1 MTANPIVRA
10 VTYTALGPALLFA
23 TAAQALDGPQFESPP
38 VHPVELSEDG
48 SRLYAVHQAD
58 HRLLVFDLTEGVPER
73 IAEVLVG
80 LEPISVRERVDG
92 EVWVVNHLSDSISI
106 LDMESGQ
113 IVRTLVVGDEPTDVV
128 FAGEPERAF
137 VCVSQENLVR
147 VYDPADLDA
156 EPTIVPLAME
166 EPLALGVSPDQK
178 TVWVAAMNSG
188 NQTTI
193 VDHDDVIDGGGPPPS
208 NPPIRPDLPNPPATG
223 LIVSY
228 DGTAWVDETGRS
240 WSEYIPYTLLDYDVV
255 GIDTRDYTSPNV
267 FHEVGTTLFGLA
279 VGPDGRIY
287 VSNQEA
293 FNEVRFEQN
302 VKAQFVQNRV
312 TVVDPASN
320 SVLPRHLNEHIDY
333 DVPQGSDA
341 ERALSLSIP
350 TSLAVASTGEVY
362 VAAFGSA
369 KIGVLGSD
377 GSLLRRID
385 VGDGPCGL
393 ALDEARGKLYV
404 VRRIPGALDVVDLSD
419 DSVLTLSLGFDPTP
433 EVIHAGRKMFYDG
446 RGTSAHGDLS
456 CASCHVFGG
465 TDHLAWDLGDP
476 EGDLTYSQSGNE
488 FHPMKGPLMTQSLQ
502 SLTETTPFHWRGD
515 RPQLIDFNGAFV
527 SLMGREGQLFDY
539 EFADLESFIFSL
551 AYPPNPY
558 RNLDGSLSDGNG
570 GPSAEKGSFLFQ
582 FGGLFGGIECTGCHT
597 LPHGQN
603 GVIIPAMIFNGEQD
617 LDVPQLQN
625 LYEKRGFDEHAT
637 QNVRGFGYTHDGAM
651 GSIDE
656 FLDAPRFNFERPE
669 DRLDVI
675 AYLMQFDTGVHA
687 AVGAQ
692 WTMDGTNETEGI
704 TRLETIIDA
713 SLVGPIGVIA
723 KGRDGSG
730 DARGWTLESGF
741 WRPDRE
747 SEETMSLS
755 ELLALAGPGH
765 ELTFTAVYPGT
776 ERRLGIDRDL
786 DGYLDRDEIDM
797 GTDPGD
803 PEDPGAGPSPSG
815 LEDGGLEIA
824 GRLEFEPIWPN
835 PARGAARIAYTV
847 PAPNSVSIDIHDV
860 MGRRLRSESFDSPA
874 GRHEFVWDLH
884 GDDRELVPSGLYF
897 VRVTAGGSQKTQRV
911 VVGR

>member
-1 MTANPIVRA
+1 
-10 VTYTALGPALLFA
+10 
-23 TAAQALDGPQFESPP
+23 
-38 VHPVELSEDG
+38 
-48 SRLYAVHQAD
+48 
-58 HRLLVFDLTEGVPER
+58 
-73 IAEVLVG
+73 
-80 LEPISVRERVDG
+80 
-92 EVWVVNHLSDSISI
+92 
-106 LDMESGQ
+106 
-113 IVRTLVVGDEPTDVV
+113 
-128 FAGEPERAF
+128 
-137 VCVSQENLVR
+137 
-147 VYDPADLDA
+147 
-156 EPTIVPLAME
+156 
-166 EPLALGVSPDQK
+166 
-178 TVWVAAMNSG
+178 
-188 NQTTI
+188 
-193 VDHDDVIDGGGPPPS
+193 
-208 NPPIRPDLPNPPATG
+208 
-223 LIVSY
+223 
-228 DGTAWVDETGRS
+228 
-240 WSEYIPYTLLDYDVV
+240 
-255 GIDTRDYTSPNV
+255 
-267 FHEVGTTLFGLA
+267 
-279 VGPDGRIY
+279 
-287 VSNQEA
+287 
-293 FNEVRFEQN
+293 
-302 VKAQFVQNRV
+302 
-312 TVVDPASN
+312 
-320 SVLPRHLNEHIDY
+320 
-333 DVPQGSDA
+333 
-341 ERALSLSIP
+341 
-350 TSLAVASTGEVY
+350 
-362 VAAFGSA
+362 
-369 KIGVLGSD
+369 
-377 GSLLRRID
+377 
-385 VGDGPCGL
+385 
-393 ALDEARGKLYV
+393 
-404 VRRIPGALDVVDLSD
+404 
-419 DSVLTLSLGFDPTP
+419 
-433 EVIHAGRKMFYDG
+433 
-446 RGTSAHGDLS
+446 
-456 CASCHVFGG
+456 
-465 TDHLAWDLGDP
+465 
-476 EGDLTYSQSGNE
+476 
-488 FHPMKGPLMTQSLQ
+488 
-502 SLTETTPFHWRGD
+502 TETTPFHWRGD

-527 SLMGREGQLFDY
+527 SLMGRESQLFDY

-692 WTMDGTNETEGI
+692 WTMDGTNEAEGLDRI
-704 TRLETIIDA
+704 ETIVDA

-730 DARGWTLESGF
+730 DARGWTLEAGF

-803 PEDPGAGPSPSG
+803 PEDPGTGPSPSG

-860 MGRRLRSESFDSPA
+860 MGRRLRSESFAAPA

-884 GDDRELVPSGLYF
+884 GDDHELVPSGLYF
-897 VRVTAGGSQKTQRV
+897 VRVTAGGAQKTQRV